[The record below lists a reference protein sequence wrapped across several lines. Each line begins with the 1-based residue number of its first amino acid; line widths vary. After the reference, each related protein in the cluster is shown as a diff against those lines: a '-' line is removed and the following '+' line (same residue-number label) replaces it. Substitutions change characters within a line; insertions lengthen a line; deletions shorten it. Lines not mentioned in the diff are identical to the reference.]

1 MKLSKQHI
9 GRRVLVQNSQHSDIK
24 SGMRGTITGIREG
37 GYVVQ
42 FQSAEATESGVIPKR
57 VTKDLCV
64 WMAPGWLALDKPPCN
79 ACMDDNAANC
89 ER

>member
-24 SGMRGTITGIREG
+24 NGMRGTITGLHG
-37 GYVVQ
+37 AGYVVE
-42 FQSAEATESGVIPKR
+42 FRSVEATQSGTTPKK

-64 WMAPGWLALDKPPCN
+64 WMQPGWLALDKPPCN
-79 ACMDDNAANC
+79 ACMDDNSANC